1 MRDTSSRIG
10 HPRRKDVTVS
20 RSTSDAFPGLP
31 DLRIEYAGALSEED
45 LAPDW
50 PAQFG
55 RWFAAAIEAGAAG
68 LLPEPNAMVV
78 ATADA
83 RGRPSARTVLL
94 KGFAAEGFTFFTN
107 YGSRKGAEALAN
119 PYASAVFPWYPMH
132 RQVVV
137 VGSVAPVER
146 SVTEAYFATRP
157 RGSQLGA
164 WASPQSTVIPGRA
177 VLDVTWAE
185 VAERYPEG
193 TPVPAPPHWGGFL
206 LTPESVEFWQGR
218 PSRLHDRLRYRRAE
232 EGADQWLV
240 ERLAP

>member
-10 HPRRKDVTVS
+10 HRRRKDVTVS
-20 RSTSDAFPGLP
+20 RSPSDAFSGLP

-50 PAQFG
+50 PGQFA
-55 RWFAAAIEAGAAG
+55 RWFADALTAGTAG
-68 LLPEPNAMVV
+68 ILTEPNAMVV

-119 PYASAVFPWYPMH
+119 PYASAVFPWYPIQ

-137 VGSVAPVER
+137 VGSIAPVER

-164 WASPQSTVIPGRA
+164 WASPQSTVIPGRD
-177 VLDVTWAE
+177 VLDSAWDD
-185 VAERYPEG
+185 VAERFPEG
-193 TPVPAPPHWGGFL
+193 APIPPPPHWGGFRIQ
-206 LTPESVEFWQGR
+206 PESVEFWQGR
-218 PSRLHDRLRYRRAE
+218 PSRLHDRLRYRRTE
-232 EGADQWLV
+232 EGAEEWLV

>member
-1 MRDTSSRIG
+1 MSVKHG
-10 HPRRKDVTVS
+10 
-20 RSTSDAFPGLP
+20 TSDAFSGLP
-31 DLRIEYAGALSEED
+31 AMRREYAGALSEAD

-50 PAQFG
+50 VGQFA
-55 RWFAAAIEAGAAG
+55 RWFDEALHAGAAG
-68 LLPEPNAMVV
+68 LLAEPNAMVV

-94 KGFAAEGFTFFTN
+94 KGFAADGFTFFTN

-119 PYASAVFPWYPMH
+119 PYASVVFPWYPMH

-137 VGSVAPVER
+137 VGSIAPVER
-146 SVTEAYFATRP
+146 AVTEAYFATRP

-164 WASPQSTVIPGRA
+164 WASPQSTVIPGRE
-177 VLDVTWAE
+177 VLDRAWE
-185 VAERYPEG
+185 GVAARYPEG
-193 TPVPAPPHWGGFL
+193 EPVPPPPNWGGFL

-218 PSRLHDRLRYRRAE
+218 PSRLHDRLRYRRAA
-232 EGADQWLV
+232 EGAEQWIV

>member
-1 MRDTSSRIG
+1 TPVCYRPVSSPDIIARACSAWRPNGAEKHAPRCVMRDTSSRIG

-107 YGSRKGAEALAN
+107 YGSRK
-119 PYASAVFPWYPMH
+119 
-132 RQVVV
+132 
-137 VGSVAPVER
+137 
-146 SVTEAYFATRP
+146 
-157 RGSQLGA
+157 
-164 WASPQSTVIPGRA
+164 
-177 VLDVTWAE
+177 
-185 VAERYPEG
+185 
-193 TPVPAPPHWGGFL
+193 
-206 LTPESVEFWQGR
+206 
-218 PSRLHDRLRYRRAE
+218 
-232 EGADQWLV
+232 
-240 ERLAP
+240 